1 MITLYQ
7 FYRAWGLPNA
17 SPFCMK
23 IETYLRMANLPYE
36 TKFINNPQQAPKG
49 KLPYIQIDGVNY
61 PDSELII
68 DELKKCYGD
77 PLDNDLTE
85 EQRALAV
92 LLDNTFCERM
102 YWVVVYMRW
111 QNDAGWAMV
120 KEGYFGKLPAL
131 AKLFVPSMIR
141 KKMLKALYLQGNGR
155 HSTDEIIRLGCKT
168 IDALA
173 CILGDKLY
181 FLGDK
186 PTSIDA
192 TAFAFI
198 ANMLMSPIN
207 DALKQHALQFD
218 TVKAYCLRMWNEYY
232 ADFPKPAF

>member
-7 FYRAWGLPNA
+7 FHRVWGLPNA

-23 IETYLRMANLPYE
+23 IETYLRMMNLPYE

-49 KLPYIQIDGVNY
+49 KLPYIQIDGIDY

-68 DELKKCYGD
+68 DELKKRFGD
-77 PLDNDLTE
+77 TLDQDLTE
-85 EQRALAV
+85 EQRALSV
-92 LLDNTFCERM
+92 LIDNVFCERM
-102 YWVVVYMRW
+102 YWVMVYMRW
-111 QNDAGWAMV
+111 QNDAGWAEV

-131 AKLFVPSMIR
+131 PKLFVPSMIR
-141 KKMLKALYLQGNGR
+141 KKMLKALYYQGNGR
-155 HSTDEIIRLGCKT
+155 HSTKEVIHLGCKT
-168 IDALA
+168 MDALE
-173 CILGDKLY
+173 CILGDKPY

-198 ANMLMSPIN
+198 ANLLMSPIN
-207 DALKQHALQFD
+207 NHLKRHALKSD
-218 TVKAYCLRMWNEYY
+218 TIKAYCSRMWDEYY
-232 ADFPKPAF
+232 SDFPRPEI